1 MRIAYKRKNL
11 SENAI
16 KILISSLTDS
26 TLRQYNSALKN
37 WWNFCNKLRLD
48 PFYAGTEAVLQ
59 YLSQRFDNGASYGT
73 LNTERSAISLISL
86 EDFSNNPIMTRF
98 FKGVFKLRPTK
109 AKYDSIWDTEV
120 VLKWVE
126 DLEPLDTLDLKHLT
140 YKLVILMA
148 LATAHRA
155 QTLALI
161 NINNISISQ
170 EGVQIR
176 ITEAIKTSKVGV
188 EQPKFFLP
196 FFKDRTKVCVARA
209 IIRYL
214 AATKD
219 LRKDEKKLFITVNKP
234 HHAANSQ
241 SVSRWIKEC
250 LRQAGIDTRFT
261 AHSTRHAATSAA
273 DRKGMDLSIIRKT
286 ASWSAQSEVFA
297 RFYKK
302 PIFSDQ
308 GVFTSTV
315 LGDR

>member
-1 MRIAYKRKNL
+1 MRIAYRKKNL

-16 KILISSLTDS
+16 NILISSLTDS
-26 TLRQYNSALKN
+26 TLRQYNSGLKN
-37 WWNFCNKLRLD
+37 WWNFCKKFRLD
-48 PFYAGTEAVLQ
+48 PFQAGIEAVLQ

-86 EDFSNNPIMTRF
+86 DDSSNNPIMTRF

-109 AKYDSIWDTEV
+109 AKYDSIWDIEV
-120 VLKWVE
+120 VLRWAE
-126 DLEPLDTLDLKHLT
+126 ELEPLETLDLKQLT

-148 LATAHRA
+148 LATAHRV

-161 NINNISISQ
+161 KINNISISQ
-170 EGVQIR
+170 EGVQIT

-188 EQPKFFLP
+188 DQPKFFLP
-196 FFKDRTKVCVARA
+196 FFKERSKACVARA

-219 LRKDEKKLFITVNKP
+219 LRKSEKNLFITINKP
-234 HHAANSQ
+234 HQAANSQ

-273 DRKGMDLSIIRKT
+273 DRKGIDINIIRKT
-286 ASWSAQSEVFA
+286 ASWSGQSEVFA
-297 RFYKK
+297 RFYKR
-302 PIFSDQ
+302 PISSDR
-308 GVFTSTV
+308 GVFASTV